1 MSRTAPLAL
10 VSFLSREELDQ
21 QIKEG
26 LPVDLTPADNRLQS
40 TPLPNAKWLL
50 TCDFMSS
57 IVAPMT
63 PERIYR
69 GTSEIMKTIIA
80 RDLTGLRA

>member
-1 MSRTAPLAL
+1 M
-10 VSFLSREELDQ
+10 LD
-21 QIKEG
+21 EMLETPTDNG
-26 LPVDLTPADNRLQS
+26 LKT
-40 TPLPNAKWLL
+40 TPLPNTKWSL

-57 IVAPMT
+57 MVAPAT
-63 PERIYR
+63 RERIYS